1 MVDKLLFSKE
11 IKQEIMKEL
20 DVSIFLVDN
29 VIRRLREKG
38 VLNHNTFNKRIF
50 PNVKGENEPFKLMF
64 LFDFQ

>member
-1 MVDKLLFSKE
+1 
-11 IKQEIMKEL
+11 MKEL

-38 VLNHNTFNKRIF
+38 VLEHNTFNKRLF
-50 PNVKGENEPFKLMF
+50 PNVGGDKEPFKLMF